1 MRTNELNP
9 AQSIRISRKQKQLN
23 NHLNRDLN
31 LGSLRKNQA
40 NALATRGQLQNLEA
54 KRHCLA
60 TSAIATIIAVADRS

>member
-31 LGSLRKNQA
+31 LGGLRKNKT
-40 NALATRGQLQNLEA
+40 NALA
-54 KRHCLA
+54 
-60 TSAIATIIAVADRS
+60 S